1 MTTPQHFRF
10 QGKTPPPDET
20 DHGRLKSRVESAFR
34 KSTFRLTG
42 LKTASPSVASAT
54 AVTTQPN
61 ISALFLHLF
70 APDNNTSPPCYF
82 PCPPEALRTSLTQP
96 HRGSHGRA
104 RCHVLLAA
112 TRHQERLITGSA
124 GVVNDPNEAVRSLL
138 TVRVRHPISLIKE
151 QGCGTLR
158 NTVNSDIHCF
168 ANGSEKS

>member
-1 MTTPQHFRF
+1 MTTSQHFRF

-61 ISALFLHLF
+61 ISTLFLHLF
-70 APDNNTSPPCYF
+70 APNNNRSPPCYF
-82 PCPPEALRTSLTQP
+82 PCLPEALRTSLTQP
-96 HRGSHGRA
+96 HRGSHGLA
-104 RCHVLLAA
+104 RYHVLLTK
-112 TRHQERLITGSA
+112 TRHQDRPIIGSA
-124 GVVNDPNEAVRSLL
+124 VVVNNPDQAVGDLL
-138 TVRVRHPISLIKE
+138 AVRVRHSISLIKE